1 MNKVVTSVSEMYIDD
16 DGILRIKVIKGVVVS
31 MKKLQEHLDASAKLL
46 KGKKALTL
54 ITGVSKFTMTEEASI
69 YLASKKGAENRIAAA
84 FVTNSFFNK
93 IWFNLYL
100 KVNKPLTP
108 TKMFNSEENAI
119 IWLKSFY
126 IMPGDK
132 FERKKKK

>member
-16 DGILRIKVIKGVVVS
+16 DGILRIKVIKGVVIS
-31 MKKLQEHLDASAKLL
+31 LEKMKEHLEASAKLL
-46 KGKKALTL
+46 KGGKALTL
-54 ITGVSKFTMTEEASI
+54 IEGASKFTMTEEANK
-69 YLASKKGAENRIAAA
+69 YLASVKGAENRIAAA

-93 IWFNLYL
+93 VWFNFYL
-100 KVNKPLTP
+100 KFNKPVTP

>member
-16 DGILRIKVIKGVVVS
+16 DGILRIKVIKGVIIS
-31 MKKLQEHLDASAKLL
+31 LEKMKEHLDASAKLL
-46 KGKKALTL
+46 NGRKALTL
-54 ITGVSKFTMTEEASI
+54 IEGASKFTMTEEANK
-69 YLASKKGAENRIAAA
+69 YLASEKGAENRIAAA
-84 FVTNSFFNK
+84 FITNSFFNK
-93 IWFNLYL
+93 VWFNFYL
-100 KVNKPLTP
+100 KFNKPVTP

-119 IWLKSFY
+119 SWLKSFY